1 MAHLPIDSH
10 ALRASSI
17 LPPGLATVHLDSF
30 QPCPWTYFLRF
41 AGLFGAEYSS
51 KELFAYL
58 VDRRGSSVT
67 TGEAYAALFEDAEDT
82 LSGKSYFRTILHEM
96 VNTLKKA
103 GVEEILVKGRNSYA
117 VIPEKIDC
125 DYYRFLQGD
134 PAAVNAFQNDYM
146 AAYSWAEIRNAE
158 LGFKMK

>member
-1 MAHLPIDSH
+1 M
-10 ALRASSI
+10 
-17 LPPGLATVHLDSF
+17 
-30 QPCPWTYFLRF
+30 
-41 AGLFGAEYSS
+41 
-51 KELFAYL
+51 
-58 VDRRGSSVT
+58 
-67 TGEAYAALFEDAEDT
+67 
-82 LSGKSYFRTILHEM
+82 SGKSYFRTILHEM

-117 VIPEKIDC
+117 VFPEKLDC

>member
-1 MAHLPIDSH
+1 MLEDD
-10 ALRASSI
+10 ALNLEEEVDQSALSEEEQAALEDEQRRQNVINI
-17 LPPGLATVHLDSF
+17 LLIG
-30 QPCPWTYFLRF
+30 
-41 AGLFGAEYSS
+41 
-51 KELFAYL
+51 

-117 VIPEKIDC
+117 VLPEKLDC

-158 LGFKMK
+158 LGFKME

>member
-1 MAHLPIDSH
+1 MPHLFYRLDLQPYTWTRFSRVPGPIFSV
-10 ALRASSI
+10 L
-17 LPPGLATVHLDSF
+17 LACLGRNI
-30 QPCPWTYFLRF
+30 Q
-41 AGLFGAEYSS
+41 
-51 KELFAYL
+51 
-58 VDRRGSSVT
+58 
-67 TGEAYAALFEDAEDT
+67 
-82 LSGKSYFRTILHEM
+82 
-96 VNTLKKA
+96 
-103 GVEEILVKGRNSYA
+103 KGRNSYA